1 MEIVALVALQLGNC
15 AQDSDGICTKPAA
28 QGFRQE
34 ELMAFPAKPSLL
46 QSRFM
51 PLLLEL
57 ELAARLN
64 EFQFPGFITQPGAGG
79 RGDLWLHQNLS
90 EFLRVPV
97 NWSSALHSALLHAP
111 FFLRTLAFPNLLSG
125 PLSPAAGGQLQQ
137 TSGGSLQVQHCTR
150 EAAGHPMEEGRATS
164 GPALPWSSPTWQRL
178 PGGGGRGWWELP
190 VRCQPAWHRHTPLHC
205 HKSQSC
211 G

>member
-90 EFLRVPV
+90 GFLRVPV

-111 FFLRTLAFPNLLSG
+111 FSGPWHFPTFSLDPSPRQLVVSSSRPVVVPCKYNTAPGKQPDIRWKKDGLLLDLPSPGRRLLGNGSLVVEGEDGGSYQCVASLPGIGTLLSTVTKVN
-125 PLSPAAGGQLQQ
+125 PAG
-137 TSGGSLQVQHCTR
+137 
-150 EAAGHPMEEGRATS
+150 E
-164 GPALPWSSPTWQRL
+164 
-178 PGGGGRGWWELP
+178 
-190 VRCQPAWHRHTPLHC
+190 
-205 HKSQSC
+205 
-211 G
+211 